1 MSIFRLSCITIIVA
15 LCACTSP
22 APLELKVRTSR
33 MVTEYRIG
41 VDDVVQVSVWKNPDL
56 SITVP
61 VRPDGK
67 ISTPLVG
74 DVQAGGLMPQQ
85 VAANIRKRLSRYVRD
100 PQVAVIL
107 TQLKSHE
114 YISRVRI
121 TGAVRGPVSLP
132 FRQGM
137 TVLDAILAAG
147 GVNEFA
153 APGRTKLFR
162 KSAGK
167 TGRYSVD
174 LDSILN
180 SGVLD
185 TNYVL
190 QPGDVITVPERLF

>member
-1 MSIFRLSCITIIVA
+1 
-15 LCACTSP
+15 
-22 APLELKVRTSR
+22 
-33 MVTEYRIG
+33 
-41 VDDVVQVSVWKNPDL
+41 
-56 SITVP
+56 
-61 VRPDGK
+61 
-67 ISTPLVG
+67 
-74 DVQAGGLMPQQ
+74 MPQQ
-85 VAANIRKRLSRYVRD
+85 VAANIRKKLSRYVRD

-107 TQLKSHE
+107 TQLRSHE

-137 TVLDAILAAG
+137 TVLDAVLAAG
-147 GVNEFA
+147 GLNEFA

-180 SGVLD
+180 SGELE